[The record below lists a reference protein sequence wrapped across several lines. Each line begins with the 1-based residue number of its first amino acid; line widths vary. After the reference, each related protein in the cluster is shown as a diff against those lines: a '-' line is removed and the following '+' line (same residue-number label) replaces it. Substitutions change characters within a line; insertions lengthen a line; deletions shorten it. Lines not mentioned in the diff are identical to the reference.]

1 MANDERAALA
11 KQIRTLQ
18 RELDQLPYMEAD
30 PPWSEHS
37 SPEEDSAITGHGKTT
52 QSVGDGR
59 QGQRQRA
66 THEVREG
73 LGGERLLREDEVYG
87 LAVFG
92 GLHGSDEGKLV
103 QQAAHRLPFSD
114 LTVQVGIIY
123 RDRPLNE
130 ATQRQACRATMPT
143 AKIESTTNTRAG
155 ATPMTAAQLLSP
167 RRLSPKLSARL
178 GAHIEAQ

>member
-1 MANDERAALA
+1 MKSEKASAVNGGCERTRYTGLRSSVVCTAATKGSLFS
-11 KQIRTLQ
+11 KRRTDFLS
-18 RELDQLPYMEAD
+18 MIS
-30 PPWSEHS
+30 PP
-37 SPEEDSAITGHGKTT
+37 
-52 QSVGDGR
+52 
-59 QGQRQRA
+59 
-66 THEVREG
+66 
-73 LGGERLLREDEVYG
+73 
-87 LAVFG
+87 
-92 GLHGSDEGKLV
+92 
-103 QQAAHRLPFSD
+103 
-114 LTVQVGIIY
+114 QVGIIY